1 MQNVVLR
8 SEKRAG
14 VQTHAAPDTEN
25 DDVVTYLLFGLGTRN
40 YAADVSNVRE
50 IVDLAEIRPIPNA
63 PHDVFGLIDLRN
75 QSIPVVDLAAR
86 MQVEANPETDAR
98 IIVFEFG
105 KPEALKCLGII
116 ADRVI
121 SVSEI
126 ATSSIESLSDAI
138 SGWQGDGVAG
148 VIRFGDMQSLVLR
161 IEHYLATV
169 DLPGEF
175 EFDDA

>member
-1 MQNVVLR
+1 MQSALLR
-8 SEKRAG
+8 SEVLAG
-14 VQTHAAPDTEN
+14 AQVSVGSDT
-25 DDVVTYLLFGLGTRN
+25 DTDGLTTYLLFGMGTRN
-40 YAADVSNVRE
+40 YATDVSNVRE

-63 PHDVFGLIDLRN
+63 PHDVFGMIDLRK

-105 KPEALKCLGII
+105 QDDKTTYLGII

-126 ATSSIESLSDAI
+126 ATDSIETLSHAI
-138 SGWQGDGVAG
+138 PGWQGDGVMG
-148 VIRFGDMQSLVLR
+148 VIRSGDMQSLVLK
-161 IEHYLATV
+161 IEHYLDAV

-175 EFDDA
+175 DFGDG